1 MRRTDQ
7 VGGGGAELLAVPSVT
22 AVRTAACGYWHRRGL
37 PADPPQVAVA
47 PGAPLLLL
55 AVLAAAAGAPGG
67 GGEGLRAPG
76 SVLLP
81 HPCPPWHAAQ
91 ARQLGR
97 TVHTVPV
104 PAECGGVP
112 DPFALLEA
120 VRRSREAGEVPHA
133 LVLSVADDITG
144 TAPPPEL
151 LHEVCEAAVAE
162 GLLIVSDETWRDTS
176 HDPHDTVVVSPAE
189 MLTEAGRADR
199 VVVLA
204 GLAAM
209 DAVMDAVRDGAPV
222 TGPGAACGEVPPGPS
237 PGIARFAAT
246 ERGRT
251 FGERVHHLLAELGAG
266 LSGPVAAVAAA
277 TLREPAELVSR
288 RAEAARM
295 RGERA
300 RALHRVVTGTGA
312 VCRPPRLGRHL
323 YLDLDPVRPR
333 LAARGVTDAP
343 RLEAEL
349 VRRLG
354 PYAQGGHRFG
364 DDPGELRVRLTTDLP
379 AGAARPA
386 GQDRGAGE
394 PVAAGAAGR
403 SVRPHPQE
411 WPGAPETL
419 TQVQSVLV
427 DLTDGSCQ

>member
-1 MRRTDQ
+1 MMRRTDQ
-7 VGGGGAELLAVPSVT
+7 AGGGPELLAVPSVA
-22 AVRTAACGYWHRRGL
+22 AVREAACAYWQRRGL
-37 PADPPQVAVA
+37 PTDPTQVAVA

-55 AVLAAAAGAPGG
+55 AVLAAAAGAPDG

-91 ARQLGR
+91 ARLLGR

-112 DPFALLEA
+112 DPFTLLEA
-120 VRRSREAGEVPHA
+120 VRRSREAGEFPHA

-144 TAPPPEL
+144 TAVPPEL

-162 GLLIVSDETWRDTS
+162 GLLIVSDETWRDSS

-189 MLTEAGRADR
+189 MLTEAGRADH

-204 GLAAM
+204 GLGATDEVAAE
-209 DAVMDAVRDGAPV
+209 GS
-222 TGPGAACGEVPPGPS
+222 GPGSGPGPGEAPPGPS

-251 FGERVHHLLAELGAG
+251 FGARVHHLLAELGAG
-266 LSGPVAAVAAA
+266 LSGPAAA
-277 TLREPAELVSR
+277 AAATTLREPPELLSG
-288 RAEAARM
+288 RAEAARVH
-295 RGERA
+295 GELA
-300 RALHRVVTGTGA
+300 RALHRAVTAAGA
-312 VCRPPRLGRHL
+312 VCRPPHLGRHL
-323 YLDLDPVRPR
+323 YVDLDPFRPR
-333 LAARGVTDAP
+333 LAARGVTDAA

-354 PYAQGGHRFG
+354 PYARGGHRFG
-364 DDPGELRVRLTTDLP
+364 DDPGELRVRLAADLLS
-379 AGAARPA
+379 GAARPT
-386 GQDRGAGE
+386 GRGRGE
-394 PVAAGAAGR
+394 PVAAGAAGPAA
-403 SVRPHPQE
+403 RPLPQE
-411 WPGAPETL
+411 WPGAAETL
-419 TQVQSVLV
+419 AQVQSVLV

>member
-7 VGGGGAELLAVPSVT
+7 SGGGCAELLAVPSVA
-22 AVRTAACGYWHRRGL
+22 AVRAAACAYWHRRGL
-37 PADPPQVAVA
+37 PTDPPQVAVA

-55 AVLAAAAGAPGG
+55 TVLAAAAGAPEG

-81 HPCPPWHAAQ
+81 HPCPSWHMAQ

-97 TVHTVPV
+97 RVHTVPV
-104 PAECGGVP
+104 PAECGGIP

-120 VRRSREAGEVPHA
+120 VRRSREAGEVPHT

-151 LHEVCEAAVAE
+151 LHEVCEAAVTE

-189 MLTEAGRADR
+189 MLTEAGRADH

-204 GLAAM
+204 GLDAM
-209 DAVMDAVRDGAPV
+209 DDAPPA
-222 TGPGAACGEVPPGPS
+222 GPRHGESPPRPF

-251 FGERVHHLLAELGAG
+251 FRERVHHLLAELGTG
-266 LSGPVAAVAAA
+266 LPGPVAAVAAA
-277 TLREPAELVSR
+277 TLREPPELLSR
-288 RAEAARM
+288 RDEAARL
-295 RGERA
+295 RGESA
-300 RALHRVVTGTGA
+300 RALHRAVTATGA
-312 VCRPPRLGRHL
+312 VCRPPHLGRHL
-323 YLDLDPVRPR
+323 YVDLDPFRPR
-333 LAARGVTDAP
+333 LAARGVTDAA

-354 PYAQGGHRFG
+354 PCARGGHRFG
-364 DDPGELRVRLTTDLP
+364 DDPGELRVRLATDLLP
-379 AGAARPA
+379 GAARPTE
-386 GQDRGAGE
+386 QDGGAGE
-394 PVAAGAAGR
+394 PVAAGTSGATA
-403 SVRPHPQE
+403 RPHPQE
-411 WPGAPETL
+411 WPGAAATFA
-419 TQVQSVLV
+419 QVQSVLV

>member
-7 VGGGGAELLAVPSVT
+7 IGGGSAELLAVPSVA
-22 AVRTAACGYWHRRGL
+22 AVREAACGYWHRRGL
-37 PADPPQVAVA
+37 PTGPPQVAVA

-55 AVLAAAAGAPGG
+55 TVLAAAAGAPEG

-120 VRRSREAGEVPHA
+120 VRRSRDAGEFPHA

-144 TAPPPEL
+144 TAAPPEL

-189 MLTEAGRADR
+189 MLTEAGRADH

-204 GLAAM
+204 GLKAT
-209 DAVMDAVRDGAPV
+209 DEV
-222 TGPGAACGEVPPGPS
+222 TAEGPGSGPGPGPGPGPAEASPGLS
-237 PGIARFAAT
+237 PGIARFADT

-251 FGERVHHLLAELGAG
+251 FRERVHHLLAELGAG
-266 LSGPVAAVAAA
+266 LPGPVAAAAA
-277 TLREPAELVSR
+277 AMLREPPELLSR
-288 RAEAARM
+288 RAEAARL
-295 RGERA
+295 RGEQA
-300 RALHRVVTGTGA
+300 RALHRAVTAAGA
-312 VCRPPRLGRHL
+312 VCRPPHLGRHL
-323 YLDLDPVRPR
+323 YVDLDPFRPR
-333 LAARGVTDAP
+333 LAARGVTDAA

-354 PYAQGGHRFG
+354 PYVRGGHRFG
-364 DDPGELRVRLTTDLP
+364 DDPGELRVRLTTDLA
-379 AGAARPA
+379 AGAARSSGRA
-386 GQDRGAGE
+386 GGAGG
-394 PVAAGAAGR
+394 PVAPGAAGPTA
-403 SVRPHPQE
+403 RPHPQE
-411 WPGAPETL
+411 WPGAAETL
-419 TQVQSVLV
+419 AQVQSVLV
-427 DLTDGSCQ
+427 DLTDGSCR